1 MIKEEG
7 DRYDG
12 EYSVKNPYM
21 EILGRAIRLAV
32 DDFANKPIING
43 KTSPHFDSACF
54 YLFSPEGLKDFI
66 PACGMNEV
74 IEIDPIRE
82 YAINLI
88 KVHRKFKIE
97 LASSISKKDYTHLI
111 KRGDS

>member
-66 PACGMNEV
+66 PSCGLNEV
-74 IEIDPIRE
+74 LEIDPIRI
-82 YAINLI
+82 YAMKLI
-88 KVHRKFKIE
+88 KAHKRLKIE
-97 LASSISKKDYTHLI
+97 LASDMAGKDYSYLL
-111 KRGDS
+111 KRNDK